1 MRATR
6 KSRRGRRSLAKMTKR
21 VKSRRTRR
29 SKRRSKRNTRGKRG
43 GATTEEVD
51 AYDAKWKQQELDNL
65 MDKACDIRYWI
76 KHPDESDESDD
87 DLKNDLKQV
96 ELKIDCLKNG
106 GEWNSTESSCKS
118 KPKDLIHSGL
128 AT

>member
-1 MRATR
+1 M
-6 KSRRGRRSLAKMTKR
+6 AK
-21 VKSRRTRR
+21 
-29 SKRRSKRNTRGKRG
+29 
-43 GATTEEVD
+43 E
-51 AYDAKWKQQELDNL
+51 Y
-65 MDKACDIRYWI
+65 DIRNWI
-76 KHPDESDESDD
+76 NNQDESDNTD
-87 DLKNDLKQV
+87 DLKEELKQV